1 MHDLRSLLFNTLPV
15 SLEGSLVVETRGPS
29 GAPAMRTGTKRCCW
43 SALWGRGCIPR
54 VGVHA
59 SVRVSSP
66 GRAPRAW
73 GLHPYHPGPSWCQR
87 PGCGGISQGGLEWSA
102 CCSRLSCSL
111 TVHRDQQ
118 LRALEGM
125 FVSFAGR
132 RGGRQGVRSAP
143 GPASTP
149 APHPYPPPPRSPQ
162 RGARAHSITS
172 SETISPEPPSPE
184 GGRGNHPPLVSW
196 PPVKVGAPQG
206 QAQPLLPPFQRTG
219 LHPCL
224 GPCPPVSGPDSDPDT
239 PPPAPTMPTRPRGP

>member
-87 PGCGGISQGGLEWSA
+87 PGCGGVSQGGLEWSA

-111 TVHRDQQ
+111 TVRRDQQ

-149 APHPYPPPPRSPQ
+149 APHPYPPL
-162 RGARAHSITS
+162 T
-172 SETISPEPPSPE
+172 TE
-184 GGRGNHPPLVSW
+184 GGPGTQHHILRDHFPRTTLSGGCTPGFLASCQGGGTPGPGTAPP
-196 PPVKVGAPQG
+196 
-206 QAQPLLPPFQRTG
+206 PPFPEDG
-219 LHPCL
+219 
-224 GPCPPVSGPDSDPDT
+224 
-239 PPPAPTMPTRPRGP
+239 PAPLPGTLPTCVWPRL